1 MPYSIPFDIPS
12 WTYEQALD
20 ALHAALRFG
29 IEPLIETVEDMLTEL
44 GDPDLTFSALQ
55 IAGTNGKTS
64 TSRYTA
70 AILRAEAV
78 KEQRIREGVE
88 VALLLNQGGQAVD
101 PFPKVCVPAGNVD
114 AVCAGEVI

>member
-12 WTYEQALD
+12 WTYDQALD

-29 IEPLIETVEDMLTEL
+29 IEPLIETVEDMLAEL
-44 GDPDLTFSALQ
+44 GDPDLAFASVQ

-70 AILRAEAV
+70 AILRAEGLRCALYTSPELV
-78 KEQRIREGVE
+78 RYTERME
-88 VALLLNQGGQAVD
+88 VDGKPVSDVAFARGIAAAL
-101 PFPKVCVPAGNVD
+101 
-114 AVCAGEVI
+114 EVG